1 MIDVEALAREAK
13 TLYATTDIRPT
24 SKVFSMDPYELRR
37 FAAAVLEE
45 AARVCD
51 LLAEERRGRVDGG
64 GPQAEMAERIRAL
77 KPS

>member
-45 AARVCD
+45 AAKA
-51 LLAEERRGRVDGG
+51 AESPDC
-64 GPQAEMAERIRAL
+64 GPDSTQRKITAQAIRAL